1 MDQYVTKQE
10 FERLEREV
18 IRLNKDAELAELKK
32 NIGEMISKHIDR
44 LLIKIWIMLAVEM
57 IVITII
63 PVLVQMYFAR

>member
-44 LLIKIWIMLAVEM
+44 LLIKIWIMLAV
-57 IVITII
+57 
-63 PVLVQMYFAR
+63 